1 MSASATTE
9 ELRDTVRGLAA
20 DVTRRQQD
28 AESLSRRI
36 AEREGEL
43 AGGDG
48 TAAEAAAVAPAAIAG
63 LAGQVAP
70 LVDQLTR
77 DRGELEAAEREIEA
91 LLELEAKLA
100 AAGESADESH
110 LNGADVAS
118 ELSRMREETE
128 RLLAAERDQAAAD
141 RAFIDEL
148 TRDFEE
154 YERCKA
160 RERAEADAEAARKV
174 DALRRE
180 NELLRRMF
188 AEKENAA
195 AAPQHGAKD
204 PRAAQD
210 VHGEFL
216 RVFTETESGTR

>member
-100 AAGESADESH
+100 AAGESADESFVSFA
-110 LNGADVAS
+110 LGLRFMGLD
-118 ELSRMREETE
+118 SRALTTRSTFFLIFFFFFFSFFLFNFFQHSKHTSRPTSFHSVTRSWKSTAPTTPR
-128 RLLAAERDQAAAD
+128 RLPTQ
-141 RAFIDEL
+141 
-148 TRDFEE
+148 
-154 YERCKA
+154 
-160 RERAEADAEAARKV
+160 
-174 DALRRE
+174 
-180 NELLRRMF
+180 
-188 AEKENAA
+188 
-195 AAPQHGAKD
+195 
-204 PRAAQD
+204 
-210 VHGEFL
+210 
-216 RVFTETESGTR
+216 